1 MGRSI
6 VILGSGESGMG
17 AAQLAVAKGDHVFLS
32 DYGKIDT
39 AAKEKLSNW
48 GVEFEEEQH
57 SQERIFQADLIVKS
71 PGIPDNVSIVKEAR
85 SNGVKVISEIEYAF
99 YHLPD
104 QARVIA
110 ITGTNGKTTTTL
122 LTHHLFTS
130 AGLDA
135 ALGGNVGISF
145 ARQVAERE
153 YDYYVIEVSSFQLDG
168 IIRFRPDVA
177 VLLNITPDHL
187 DRYDDDFQK
196 YVASKFRIV
205 ENLTL
210 DECFIYCSDNVP
222 ISKELMQRNVE
233 ACMFA
238 ISATKTG
245 IEGAFVDN
253 EHLIFNFKYR
263 DTTRKHEI
271 PISEINLIGKHNMVN
286 TMAAVLSALT
296 MDVSIEKILKGLK
309 TFRNAPHRLEVVATV
324 NGVKYINDS
333 KATNVDSV
341 KYALDGIEQPIVWI
355 AGGIDKGNEYDE
367 IRTLV
372 NNRVKA
378 LICLGSD
385 NSKLRK
391 YFDSCLD
398 IVEETDSMKD
408 AVMLAQQLSVKGDV
422 VLLSP
427 ACASFDLFK
436 NYEDRGDQFRLA
448 VRSINQKIKEA

>member
-1 MGRSI
+1 MSRSI

-17 AAQLAVAKGDHVFLS
+17 AAQLAVAKGDRAFLS

-39 AAKEKLSNW
+39 AAKEQLSGW
-48 GVEFEEEQH
+48 GVEYEEEQH
-57 SQERIFQADLIVKS
+57 SADRILSADLIVKS

-85 SNGVKVISEIEYAF
+85 SKGINVISEIEYAF
-99 YHLPD
+99 YHLPAK
-104 QARVIA
+104 ARVIA

-168 IIRFRPDVA
+168 IIKFRPDVGI
-177 VLLNITPDHL
+177 LLNITPDHL
-187 DRYDDDFQK
+187 DRYEDDFQK

-205 ENLTL
+205 ENLTK

-222 ISKELMQRNVE
+222 ISKELVQRNVE

-253 EHLIFNFKYR
+253 EHLIFNFRYKEVSK
-263 DTTRKHEI
+263 KHQI
-271 PISEINLIGKHNMVN
+271 PISEINLIGKHNMIN
-286 TMAAVLSALT
+286 TMAAVLAALT

-309 TFRNAPHRLEVVATV
+309 TFQNAPHRLEVVDTV

-341 KYALDGIEQPIVWI
+341 KYALDGIHQPIVWI
-355 AGGIDKGNEYDE
+355 AGGIDKGNDYDE
-367 IRTLV
+367 IRSLV
-372 NNRVKA
+372 DSRVKA
-378 LICLGSD
+378 LICLGTD
-385 NSKLRK
+385 NSKIRK
-391 YFDSCLD
+391 YFEDRID
-398 IVEETDSMKD
+398 IIEETGSMKE
-408 AVMLAQQLSVKGDV
+408 AVRIADELSTKGDA

-448 VRSINQKIKEA
+448 VQSLNQKITQS